1 MRSCYSR
8 LLILS
13 FDTATDVATACIR
26 ADGEVLAESATPGRS
41 VGAQRLL
48 DDVHG
53 LLGRAGVPLEAVDVI
68 VAGTGPGT
76 FTGLRIGLAT
86 ARGLGFALGIPVLG
100 VSTLAALL
108 VPPEVDVA
116 CIDARRGE
124 VFCAGAGIEPQA
136 MTPEAMAAA
145 LPAGTVVAGDGAV
158 RYRDRLA
165 GLVVPADDS
174 PLHVPHARNHASLQP
189 VAGPAEPL
197 YLRDPDA
204 DRALAAKAPA

>member
-1 MRSCYSR
+1 
-8 LLILS
+8 LVILS

-53 LLGRAGVPLEAVDVI
+53 LLDHAGMPLEAVDVI

-86 ARGLGFALGIPVLG
+86 AHGLGFALGIPVRG
-100 VSTLAALL
+100 VSTLDALL
-108 VPPEVDVA
+108 VPAGVDVA

-136 MTPEAMAAA
+136 MTPAAMAAA
-145 LPAGTVVAGDGAV
+145 LPAGTVVVGDGAV
-158 RYRDRLA
+158 RYRDLLT
-165 GLVVPADDS
+165 GVDVPPDDS
-174 PLHVPHARNHASLQP
+174 PLHVPHARHHAALYA
-189 VAGPAEPL
+189 VAGPPEPL